1 MLRRSNVEV
10 LRVIVYCLL
19 SILAKSRFV
28 FIVCISWALC
38 TESPCKLMYTNPVVK
53 IQYLAMS
60 RVSKNQEI
68 CAGVKQSIQVID
80 LRLLLYMLVLAYFFL
95 SLLCRHIH
103 RKCACPLLS
112 FSITVYLCGILDHIL
127 CINYVLIKPD

>member
-1 MLRRSNVEV
+1 
-10 LRVIVYCLL
+10 
-19 SILAKSRFV
+19 
-28 FIVCISWALC
+28 
-38 TESPCKLMYTNPVVK
+38 
-53 IQYLAMS
+53 MS

-68 CAGVKQSIQVID
+68 CAGAKQSIRVID

-95 SLLCRHIH
+95 SLFCRHIH